1 MNGWIDK
8 QASGQIENVLS
19 EGKSSLV
26 PYLKA
31 KKKPF
36 FGHKMAALVAW
47 KSNSKVLFENQ
58 IFSVVSSKK
67 RTQRFYSPTY
77 SNFPDESNKA
87 IER

>member
-1 MNGWIDK
+1 MDR
-8 QASGQIENVLS
+8 QTENVLS

-58 IFSVVSSKK
+58 IFGVISSKK
-67 RTQRFYSPTY
+67 RT
-77 SNFPDESNKA
+77 
-87 IER
+87 